1 MHFPPQHEF
10 DPDLLDYHLGQLSE
24 SRQRALERR
33 LADDPSLAAENE
45 ALAGVFAALG
55 CLRGL
60 TVPAGLAERVQAR
73 VAAAP
78 ALRVARPMP
87 AEIELLERENGR
99 RLIPMQNFR
108 DIAAVAA
115 MIVIAVGVGVPG
127 LLHLR
132 ERNQRMACA
141 YNLAQVGRGVQAYAA
156 VFGDSL
162 PFAGWNGGYSWQ
174 PSSEP
179 GVVVLPNRRHVYPML
194 QLGIVDPRV
203 LVCPGGRD
211 VPMPTDQL
219 DRRQDFIESR
229 NISYAYQNMAGV
241 RPSLRS
247 DPDLPI
253 FADDTPLFADGLP
266 LLDLRRLAGGD
277 PAAVNSRSHGGRG
290 QNILT
295 LDGRSIWTTTP
306 FVGVHGNNIWTLD
319 GVTEYTGRE
328 GPQSATDSHLLK

>member
-10 DPDLLDYHLGQLSE
+10 DPNLLDYHLGQLSE
-24 SRQRALERR
+24 PEQRAFQRR
-33 LADDPSLAAENE
+33 LVDDPSLAAENE
-45 ALAGVFAALG
+45 ALAGVLDALG
-55 CLRGL
+55 CLRD
-60 TVPAGLAERVQAR
+60 TATPPGLAERVRAR

-78 ALRVARPMP
+78 ALRVSRA
-87 AEIELLERENGR
+87 AAADLELLERENGR
-99 RLIPMQNFR
+99 RIIPMHNFR

-127 LLHLR
+127 VLHLR

-141 YNLAQVGRGVQAYAA
+141 YNLAQVGRGVQAYAT
-156 VFGDSL
+156 VFSDNL
-162 PFAGWNGGYSWQ
+162 PFVGWNGGNSWQ
-174 PSSEP
+174 PS
-179 GVVVLPNRRHVYPML
+179 N
-194 QLGIVDPRV
+194 DPRV

-211 VPMPTDQL
+211 VPMATEQL

-266 LLDLRRLAGGD
+266 LFDLRRLAGD
-277 PAAVNSRSHGGRG
+277 PAALNSRSHGGHG

-295 LDGRSIWTTTP
+295 LDGRSVWTTTP